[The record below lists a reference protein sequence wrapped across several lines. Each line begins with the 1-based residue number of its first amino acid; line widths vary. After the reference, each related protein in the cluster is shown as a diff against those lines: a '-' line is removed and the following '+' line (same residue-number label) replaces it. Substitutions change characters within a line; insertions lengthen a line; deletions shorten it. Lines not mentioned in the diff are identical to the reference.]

1 MQYTLWDIISRVES
15 NGNLKALRFEP
26 EYYQRRMAQGDWN
39 NSIIQ
44 NIRAANKCSLGTARM
59 IYCSSWGAVQIM
71 GFNLYLD
78 GAFNLSVAH
87 FMENEAYQV
96 NEFRR
101 FLLKNGL
108 TEYTPERLASDKAA
122 RVKFAKVYNGAE
134 SYADLILQACQF
146 YGVK

>member
-26 EYYQRRMAQGDWN
+26 EYYQRRMARGDWN

-71 GFNLYLD
+71 GFNMYQT
-78 GAFNLSVAH
+78 GGFRGSVAA
-87 FMENEAYQV
+87 FLNDEAWQV

-101 FLLKNGL
+101 FLVKNNL
-108 TEYTPERLASDKAA
+108 TEYTPERLAQDKAA